1 MKNFIDINVATLSKA
16 FIIDGVATRL
26 QFWYF
31 VLFTWV
37 VDLGA
42 SIVDIFIPGDF
53 IGDILAIL
61 LFVPSVTVAIRRM
74 HDVNRAGWWILVP
87 FANLYFLVIPSRES
101 RWSNPL

>member
-1 MKNFIDINVATLSKA
+1 MKNFIDINVETLSKA

-31 VLFTWV
+31 VLFTWIL
-37 VDLGA
+37 DIGA
-42 SIVDIFIPGDF
+42 SILDIFIPGDF
-53 IGDILAIL
+53 IADILSIL

-74 HDVNRAGWWILVP
+74 HDVNRAGWWILAP
-87 FANLYFLVIPSRES
+87 FVNLYFLITPSRES

>member
-37 VDLGA
+37 VDIGA
-42 SIVDIFIPGDF
+42 SIFDIFIPGDF
-53 IGDILAIL
+53 IANILSIL

-87 FANLYFLVIPSRES
+87 FANLYFLITPSKPN
-101 RWSNPL
+101 RWEQ

>member
-31 VLFTWV
+31 VLFTWF

-53 IGDILAIL
+53 IADILSIL

-87 FANLYFLVIPSRES
+87 FANLYFLITPSKPN
-101 RWSNPL
+101 RWEQ

>member
-42 SIVDIFIPGDF
+42 SIFDIFIPGDF
-53 IGDILAIL
+53 IANILSIL

-87 FANLYFLVIPSRES
+87 FANLYFLITPSKPN
-101 RWSNPL
+101 RWEQ